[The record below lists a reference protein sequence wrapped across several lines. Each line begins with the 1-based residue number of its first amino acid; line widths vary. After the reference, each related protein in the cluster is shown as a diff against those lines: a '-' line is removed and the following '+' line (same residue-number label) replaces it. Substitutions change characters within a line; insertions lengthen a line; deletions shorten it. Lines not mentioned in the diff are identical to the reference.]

1 MNIQTPELAITKTV
15 FENGLTLLIL
25 EKHDVP
31 LVTSTI
37 WYKVG
42 SAYERNGQTGISH
55 FLEHLMFKV
64 TTTYAKGVIDAMTA
78 AYGGYNNAGTIFDY
92 TMYYFNFFVGS
103 LANCPGN

>member
-1 MNIQTPELAITKTV
+1 MNGQSPDLEISKTV

-42 SAYERNGQTGISH
+42 SAYEPEGQAGISH
-55 FLEHLMFKV
+55 FLEHLMFKG
-64 TTTYAKGVIDAMTA
+64 TSTYAKGVIDAMTA
-78 AYGGYNNAGTIFDY
+78 AYGG
-92 TMYYFNFFVGS
+92 VQ
-103 LANCPGN
+103 